1 MIDEPA
7 PDEIAVGTATAE
19 APGETG
25 EKTAADLDFGYQVA
39 IDAFSGPMDLLLY
52 LVRRAQVDIADI
64 PIALIADQFIATV
77 GAWQDLDL
85 DAAGDFILMA
95 ATLLEIKSR
104 MVTPPREGDEADE
117 EADEELFD
125 PRSELIQQLL
135 AFRRFKDVP
144 YELARLEAEQLER
157 CTRQV
162 HESIPED
169 PEEVE
174 SWSLDNADPYLL
186 FRAWDQVMGRIA
198 GLGPR
203 RVVYD
208 DVPMEERMGAL
219 IATMET
225 TREARLSW
233 LMERLP
239 TPVAKV
245 GMLVALLE
253 CTRQRFIETIHH
265 EEYGEV
271 YLRFRDAAER
281 SVEAVQPPEPVDE
294 PKRRR
299 RRLALVTWHAAQPRE
314 DEGDGDGELAEEP
327 EEVVETD
334 EQRFIRELNDS
345 CRLDAVLERGA
356 DLELGFAAFVAE
368 KKIADEAAAVA
379 KAEAD
384 ERARV
389 EAEIASAA
397 KAEADERRR
406 VEREAAKAERQAQ
419 RERQKADVAA
429 TKAGEAPAPSDGGP
443 VLADP
448 DGGSQAGQPL

>member
-1 MIDEPA
+1 
-7 PDEIAVGTATAE
+7 
-19 APGETG
+19 
-25 EKTAADLDFGYQVA
+25 
-39 IDAFSGPMDLLLY
+39 
-52 LVRRAQVDIADI
+52 
-64 PIALIADQFIATV
+64 ADQFIATV

-117 EADEELFD
+117 ESDEELFD

-157 CTRQV
+157 CPRQV

-219 IATMET
+219 ISTMET

-253 CTRQRFIETIHH
+253 CTRQRFIETIQH
-265 EEYGEV
+265 EQYGEV
-271 YLRFRDAAER
+271 FLRFRDAAER
-281 SVEAVQPPEPVDE
+281 SVEPVQPPEPVAE

-299 RRLALVTWHAAQPRE
+299 RRLALVTWHAAQPRA
-314 DEGDGDGELAEEP
+314 DQGDGEAETDVELDEEP

-334 EQRFIRELNDS
+334 EQRFIRELNES
-345 CRLDAVLERGA
+345 CRVDAVLERGA
-356 DLELGFAAFVAE
+356 DLELGFAAFAAE
-368 KKIADEAAAVA
+368 KKLADEAAAIA

-389 EAEIASAA
+389 EAEAASAA

-419 RERQKADVAA
+419 RERQKAEAA
-429 TKAGEAPAPSDGGP
+429 QTKAGEPPAPSDGGP